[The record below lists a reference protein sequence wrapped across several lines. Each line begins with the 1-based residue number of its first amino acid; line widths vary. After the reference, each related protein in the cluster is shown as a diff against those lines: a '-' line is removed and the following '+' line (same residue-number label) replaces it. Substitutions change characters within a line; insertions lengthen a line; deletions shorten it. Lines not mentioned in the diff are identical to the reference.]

1 MKNRIYLY
9 IIFLV
14 AFTPYFLFAQL
25 ENYEKYMPSSSSGEI
40 IHHTYYSLSYLEDH
54 EIPEWTIY
62 LCTKSR
68 TPLWNMISNEKILPD
83 GTKPFL
89 RSSNFRPDPKVKNRS
104 AELIDYMGSGYDRGH
119 SVPAADMVFSKIA
132 ISEAFYLSNIAPQKA
147 GFNRGIWKRLEDF
160 IRSELTPKYDSLII
174 VTGCLLQ
181 DSSNFDQPKTQ
192 IGNVSVP
199 FFYYKVII
207 DVKRKSSIAFIIPNK
222 KEPIPN
228 NSNGFLKYIC
238 SIKDLERLTGI
249 DFFYKLSEKEE
260 LDFEDGINN

>member
-14 AFTPYFLFAQL
+14 AFAPYFLFAQL
-25 ENYEKYMPSSSSGEI
+25 ENYVKYMPSSSSGEI
-40 IHHTYYSLSYLEDH
+40 INHSFYSLSYLEDH

-62 LCTKSR
+62 FSTKARLEGEGFPR
-68 TPLWNMISNEKILPD
+68 TSD
-83 GTKPFL
+83 
-89 RSSNFRPDPKVKNRS
+89 FRPDPKIKDGS
-104 AELIDYMGSGYDRGH
+104 AQLIDYKGSGYDRGH

-207 DVKRKSSIAFIIPNK
+207 DVKRKSSIAFIISNK
-222 KEPIPN
+222 TEPIPN